1 MKSLPFDMP
10 GRFFRGNIHMHSN
23 RSDGALSVDDTV
35 AMYRDNGYDF
45 ISLTDHFLEKFDYP
59 ITDTRQYRTA
69 DFTTLIG
76 AELHAPALENG
87 TIWHLVGVGLPDD
100 FAPPADGETGPG
112 IAKRA
117 WDTGAFV
124 GMAHPSWYS
133 MTMNDMRSVQ
143 HAHAIEVFNQA
154 SHVSGERGDSW
165 QITDQV
171 LAEGRRL
178 STYGTDDSHL
188 RDNLPD
194 KFGAWTMVKAT
205 DLEPE
210 ALTDSLKAG
219 HYYSSQGPL
228 IHHIALNSDNSAIE
242 ISCSPASAVKVL
254 GKGPLYT
261 YEHGAGLSQST
272 LSIEHISSKS
282 PFCRV
287 VVVDAA
293 GKRAWS
299 NPIWFD

>member
-1 MKSLPFDMP
+1 MNSLPFELP

-23 RSDGALSVDDTV
+23 RSDGALNIDETV

-45 ISLTDHFLEKFDYP
+45 ISVTDHFMEKFDFP
-59 ITDTRQYRTA
+59 ITDTRQYRTR

-87 TIWHLVGVGLPDD
+87 TIWHLVAVGLPDN
-100 FAPPADGETGPG
+100 FAPLANDEDGPA

-124 GMAHPSWYS
+124 GIAHPSWYS
-133 MTMNDMRSVQ
+133 MTMNDIRSVE

-154 SHVSGERGDSW
+154 SHMSGDRGDSW

-171 LAEGRRL
+171 LAEGRRV
-178 STYGTDDSHL
+178 TTFGTDDSHL

-194 KFGAWTMVKAT
+194 KFGAWTMVRAT
-205 DLEPE
+205 ELDPD
-210 ALTDSLKAG
+210 ALLDSFKAG

-228 IHHIALNSDNSAIE
+228 IHNIGLNGDCSAIE
-242 ISCSPASAVKVL
+242 IHCSPVSSIKVV
-254 GKGPLYT
+254 GPGPLYD
-261 YEHGAGLSQST
+261 YEHGAGLTRST
-272 LSIEHISSKS
+272 LTLERFAGNAS
-282 PFCRV
+282 FCRV
-287 VVVDAA
+287 VVVDSE